1 VDKSKIYLPPLHIK
15 LALIKIFVK
24 VMDKE
29 SKGFAY
35 LRKKLP
41 KITETK
47 MKKEFSLV
55 LKLNNY
61 SKTTTLVQNCMLQ
74 REEPGRHFKR
84 SAGTF

>member
-29 SKGFAY
+29 SKGFTY

-41 KITETK
+41 KISK
-47 MKKEFSLV
+47 ANMKERIFFGPQIKQLFEDHD
-55 LKLNNY
+55 
-61 SKTTTLVQNCMLQ
+61 LVQN
-74 REEPGRHFKR
+74 
-84 SAGTF
+84 